1 MQENNPFIYEAA
13 TNLSPEKIE
22 ELYID
27 IEKSDLIVSQ
37 KNLFIEGYR
46 GSGKSMLLKYNSFNM
61 KYARDKKLNF
71 IGIYTSC
78 QTALFSKKEYE
89 LLDNKL
95 HSLIIAEHILVLTMT
110 ESLLSSLI
118 ETELLNDDDEKL
130 FIKEIEFY
138 FDLDNYTLLK
148 LKNFITKELFN
159 LQRNMN
165 LKPLEFYQ
173 NAYTYSSLIIPIIT
187 ALKELPK
194 LQNTHFSF
202 FIDDGHNLGIMQ
214 RETLNSW
221 ISFRDTSD
229 ISFKISIPSKK
240 EYKFFTNTNSV
251 ILENHDYMVL
261 DLEKEFF
268 GHDSRFYKFAQNVIE
283 KRLEK
288 YSIKTTDAKK
298 FFPEHEKFSEKIEEI
313 STKFINGEYP
323 EQRDKTTEFRKTN
336 VSKFNRAIYFRERLE
351 NSKANNPSIP
361 YTGFETLTNIST
373 GVIRN
378 LLIPCTLM
386 YSREKKEENEKV
398 DFISPQTQYEVIKEL
413 SEAKW
418 IEVKNLSSTVPDC
431 DEETADKILKFL
443 INFGNKLKALLLDTS
458 SSEKHI
464 LTFTIEKLED
474 YKEKEEILHIL
485 LIAEKA
491 GLIYSRI
498 GAGKNSNRTTWYTPN
513 RILWSS
519 IGLDPVGQNG
529 RLNITPYNFL
539 NMTKQIIH
547 HKKINDQG
555 LFDDL

>member
-13 TNLSPEKIE
+13 TNLTPDKIE

-37 KNLFIEGYR
+37 KNIFIEGYR
-46 GSGKSMLLKYNSFNM
+46 GSGKSMLLKYNSFDM
-61 KYARDKKLNF
+61 KYHRDSKLNF

-110 ESLLSSLI
+110 ESLLTSLLN
-118 ETELLNDDDEKL
+118 TELLNREDEKE
-130 FIKEIEFY
+130 FIEEIEFY
-138 FDLDNYTLLK
+138 FDFKDYSLAKFTK
-148 LKNFITKELFN
+148 FIKKELIS

-165 LKPLEFYQ
+165 INPLEFYQ
-173 NAYTYSSLIIPIIT
+173 NAFTYSSLILPIIT
-187 ALKELPK
+187 ALKETKK
-194 LQNTHFSF
+194 LKSSHFSF
-202 FIDDGHNLGIMQ
+202 FIDDGQNLSNMQ
-214 RETLNSW
+214 KEILNSW

-229 ISFKISIPSKK
+229 ISFKISIASKK
-240 EYKFFTNTNSV
+240 EYKFYTNTNSV

-268 GHDSRFYKFAQNVIE
+268 GQDSRFYKFAKNVIE

-288 YSIKTTDAKK
+288 YLIKTTDAKL
-298 FFPEHEKFSEKIEEI
+298 FFPEHEKFNKELKEISEK
-313 STKFINGEYP
+313 FIKGKYP
-323 EQRDKTTEFRKTN
+323 EQKDKSIEYRKKN
-336 VSKFNRAIYFRERLE
+336 VSKFNRSIYFRERLE
-351 NSKANNPSIP
+351 NSKANNPTIP

-373 GVIRN
+373 GIIRN

-386 YSREKKEENEKV
+386 YSRELQDNKEI
-398 DFISPQTQYEVIKEL
+398 DFIEPKTQYEAIKAL
-413 SEAKW
+413 SESKW
-418 IEVKNLSSTVPDC
+418 EELKSLSSTITDC
-431 DEETADKILKFL
+431 DEDTANKILIFL
-443 INFGNKLKALLLDTS
+443 TNFGNKLKAILLDKT
-458 SSEKHI
+458 SSEKQI

-474 YKEKEEILHIL
+474 DVNKKEIQHIL
-485 LIAEKA
+485 TIAEKA

-529 RLNITPYNFL
+529 RLNITPYNFI
-539 NMTKQIIH
+539 NMTKKIILPTD
-547 HKKINDQG
+547 INQKG

>member
-27 IEKSDLIVSQ
+27 IEKSDLIISQ
-37 KNLFIEGYR
+37 KNIFIEGYR
-46 GSGKSMLLKYNSFNM
+46 GSGKSMLLKYNSFDM
-61 KYARDKKLNF
+61 KYQRDKELKF

-110 ESLLSSLI
+110 ESLVDSLLYTKLLD
-118 ETELLNDDDEKL
+118 ETEENI
-130 FIKEIEFY
+130 FINEIEFY
-138 FDLDNYTLLK
+138 FDLEGYTLIK
-148 LKNFITKELFN
+148 FSKFIKKELLN

-165 LKPLEFYQ
+165 TNPLEFYQ
-173 NAYTYSSLIIPIIT
+173 NAFTYSSLIIPIIT
-187 ALKELPK
+187 ALKELEK
-194 LQNTHFSF
+194 LKNTHFSF
-202 FIDDGHNLGIMQ
+202 FIDDGQNLSDIQ
-214 RETLNSW
+214 KETLNAW

-229 ISFKISIPSKK
+229 ISFKISIASKK
-240 EYKFFTNTNSV
+240 EYKFYTNTNSV

-268 GHDSRFYKFAQNVIE
+268 GHDSRFYKFAKNVIE

-288 YSIKTTDAKK
+288 YSIQTTDAKI
-298 FFPEHEKFSEKIEEI
+298 FFPEHDKFTKEIQEI
-313 STKFINGEYP
+313 SAKFIIGYYP
-323 EQRDKTTEFRKTN
+323 EQKEKSPEFRRTN

-351 NSKANNPSIP
+351 NSKANYPTIP

-373 GVIRN
+373 GIIRN

-386 YSREKKEENEKV
+386 YGIEKEKKEVINC
-398 DFISPQTQYEVIKEL
+398 ISPQTQYEVIKEL

-418 IEVKNLSSTVPDC
+418 EEIKNLSATITDC
-431 DEETADKILKFL
+431 DENTSDKIFKFL
-443 INFGNKLKALLLDTS
+443 TNFGNKLKAILLDKT
-458 SSEKHI
+458 SSEKQI

-474 YKEKEEILHIL
+474 NNEKDEILHIL
-485 LIAEKA
+485 TIAEKA

-498 GAGKNSNRTTWYTPN
+498 GAGKNNNRTTWYTPN

-529 RLNITPYNFL
+529 RLNITPYNFI
-539 NMTKQIIH
+539 NMTKKIIPH
-547 HKKINDQG
+547 SEINLEG

>member
-13 TNLSPEKIE
+13 TNLTPEKIE

-37 KNLFIEGYR
+37 KNIFIEGYR
-46 GSGKSMLLKYNSFNM
+46 GSGKSMLLKYNSFDM
-61 KYARDKKLNF
+61 KYHRDKKLNF

-110 ESLLSSLI
+110 ESLLKSLLN
-118 ETELLNDDDEKL
+118 TELLNKEEEKV
-130 FIKEIEFY
+130 FIKEMEFY
-138 FDLDNYTLLK
+138 FDFENYSLVKFTK
-148 LKNFITKELFN
+148 FIKKELIS

-165 LKPLEFYQ
+165 INPLKFYQ
-173 NAYTYSSLIIPIIT
+173 NAFTYSSLIIPIIV
-187 ALKELPK
+187 ALKEINK
-194 LQNTHFSF
+194 LENSHFSF
-202 FIDDGHNLGIMQ
+202 FIDDGQNLSNMQ
-214 RETLNSW
+214 KEILNSW

-229 ISFKISIPSKK
+229 ISFKVSIASKK
-240 EYKFFTNTNSV
+240 EYKFYTNTNSV

-268 GHDSRFYKFAQNVIE
+268 GQDSRFYKFAKNVIE

-288 YSIKTTDAKK
+288 YLIKTTDAKL
-298 FFPEHEKFSEKIEEI
+298 FFPEHEKFNKELKEI
-313 STKFINGEYP
+313 SEKFINGEYP
-323 EQRDKTTEFRKTN
+323 EQKDKNIEYRKKN

-351 NSKANNPSIP
+351 NSKANNPTIP

-373 GVIRN
+373 GIIRN

-386 YSREKKEENEKV
+386 YSRELQDNDKI
-398 DFISPQTQYEVIKEL
+398 DFIKPKTQYEAIKAL
-413 SEAKW
+413 SESKW
-418 IEVKNLSSTVPDC
+418 EELKSLSSTITDC
-431 DEETADKILKFL
+431 DEDTANKILIFL
-443 INFGNKLKALLLDTS
+443 TNFGNKLKALLLNKT
-458 SSEKHI
+458 SSEKQI

-474 YKEKEEILHIL
+474 DVNKNEIQHIL
-485 LIAEKA
+485 TIAEKA

-529 RLNITPYNFL
+529 RLNITPYNFI
-539 NMTKQIIH
+539 NMTKKTILPSD
-547 HKKINDQG
+547 INQKG